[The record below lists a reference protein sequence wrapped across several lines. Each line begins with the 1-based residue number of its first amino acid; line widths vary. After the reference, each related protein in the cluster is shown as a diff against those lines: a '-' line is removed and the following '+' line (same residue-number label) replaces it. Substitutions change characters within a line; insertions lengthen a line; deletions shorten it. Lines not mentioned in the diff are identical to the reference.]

1 MKKRSL
7 CNTLILLSIIAYAFI
22 YQFLLLDNLLMYVE
36 FITASFFIFI
46 MFIAFLC
53 FGFRKE
59 KDNVLKK
66 HINKS
71 IVMFVVTY
79 FSVIYFLGL
88 LLGFLKNSYSL
99 RFVTLLNNIIA
110 PFITII
116 CTELFRYIMI
126 RANKD
131 RKLFPVIVS
140 LVIGICEILY
150 SIKLVEIISLVDVF
164 EVITSVFLPII
175 CKNLFLG
182 YLCYQVGYKPC
193 LLYRIFIELYVFIVP
208 IVPDIGKYLTSMI
221 GIAIPILLYVY
232 FSRVIDE
239 YYCGIQYD
247 FSDKEHIGVS
257 IVKVCSLLLFAGLVY
272 GFLPFYLLGIASES
286 MAPFINKGDAVIL
299 HKTKKNIK
307 IGDVIAFKHDGRVI
321 VHRLVETVNVDG
333 RDIYI
338 TKGDAN
344 NAADNY
350 NLKDDDIIGEVKFV
364 VPYLG
369 YPSLFFSSSVKE

>member
-7 CNTLILLSIIAYAFI
+7 CNVLILLSIIAFSVI
-22 YQFLLLDNLLMYVE
+22 YQFILLDNLLMYVE

-46 MFIAFLC
+46 TFVAFLC

-71 IVMFVVTY
+71 IIMFVATY
-79 FSVIYFLGL
+79 FSVMYFLGL
-88 LLGFLKNSYSL
+88 LLGFLRNSYSL

-110 PFITII
+110 PFITIV
-116 CTELFRYIMI
+116 CVEMFRYIMI

-131 RKLFPVIVS
+131 KKIFHIILS
-140 LVIGICEILY
+140 LVIAICEILY
-150 SIKLVEIISLVDVF
+150 SIKLVDILNLVDVF
-164 EVITSVFLPII
+164 EVLTSVALPVV

-182 YLCYQVGYKPC
+182 FLCYQVGYKPC
-193 LLYRIFIELYVFIVP
+193 LLYRIFIELYVFLVP
-208 IVPDIGKYLTSMI
+208 IVPDIGNYLTSMI
-221 GIAIPILLYVY
+221 GIASPIVLYVY

-257 IVKVCSLLLFAGLVY
+257 LVKVSSLLLFAGLVY
-272 GFLPFYLLGIASES
+272 GFLPYYLLGIASES

-299 HKTKKNIK
+299 HKNNKNLK
-307 IGDVIAFKHDGRVI
+307 NGDVIAFDHNGRVI
-321 VHRLVETVNVDG
+321 VHRLVEMVDVDG
-333 RDIYI
+333 ETVYI

-350 NLKDDDIIGEVKFV
+350 NLKVDNIIGEVKAV

-369 YPSLFFSSSVKE
+369 YPSIYFSDAIKE